1 MPPLPAEGFLSHHL
15 GEAAALATAVC
26 WSVTPFFFTA
36 ASRRIGS
43 FSANVVRL
51 VIACVLLGAAV
62 LVTTAGDTPPPRQ
75 SLLFVASGLIGLT
88 LGDAALFEALVIL
101 GPRRVSLLGALAP
114 VVVAVASVPLLG
126 ESVTPVAMA
135 GMALTLGG
143 VAWVVLE
150 RPADGETHGSLAR
163 GVVLGVLAAAGQGL
177 GAICAKAGL
186 GEAPHHTILG
196 DLAADGGH
204 AVSVTALEGTLIRML
219 AGCAGMLVWAALRGR
234 VGEIVRSTRDRRA
247 LGMATGGA
255 MFGPF
260 VGVWLSLVAFKHTR
274 QTAVAQ
280 TIMSFSPVLV
290 IVIARAVHHEKPS
303 ARAWL
308 GSMAAISGVAVLAF
322 REEIASLV
330 SG

>member
-1 MPPLPAEGFLSHHL
+1 MPRLPDGGFLSRHL

-26 WSVTPFFFTA
+26 WSVTPFFFTS

-51 VIACVLLGAAV
+51 VLACVLLGVAV

-75 SLLFVASGLIGLT
+75 TLLFVASGLIGLT

-101 GPRRVSLLGALAP
+101 GPRRVSLLGAIAP

-126 ESVTPVAMA
+126 ENVTPVAAA

-143 VAWVVLE
+143 VAWVVVE

-163 GVVLGVLAAAGQGL
+163 GIVLGVLAAAGQGL

-186 GEAPHHTILG
+186 GDAPADTVLG
-196 DLAADGGH
+196 GYAAADGTL
-204 AVSVTALEGTLIRML
+204 VSVTALEGTFIRML
-219 AGCAGMLVWAALRGR
+219 AGCAGMLVWAAVRGR
-234 VGEIVRSTRDRRA
+234 VGELVRSTSDGRA
-247 LGMATGGA
+247 MAMATGGA
-255 MFGPF
+255 VFGPF

-290 IVIARAVHHEKPS
+290 IVIARAVHHERPS

-308 GSMAAISGVAVLAF
+308 GSFAAISGVAVLAF
-322 REEIASLV
+322 REELAELLSA
-330 SG
+330 

>member
-1 MPPLPAEGFLSHHL
+1 MPRLPAGGFLSRHL

-26 WSVTPFFFTA
+26 WSVTPFFFTS

-51 VIACVLLGAAV
+51 VIACALLGLAV
-62 LVTTAGDTPPPRQ
+62 LVTTAGDAPPPRQ
-75 SLLFVASGLIGLT
+75 TLLFVASGLIGLT

-114 VVVAVASVPLLG
+114 VVVAVVSVPLLG
-126 ESVTPVAMA
+126 EGLTPIAA
-135 GMALTLGG
+135 GGMALTLGG

-150 RPADGETHGSLAR
+150 RPADGETHGSLGR
-163 GVVLGVLAAAGQGL
+163 GVVLGALAAAGQGL

-186 GEAPHHTILG
+186 GDAPADTALG
-196 DLAADGGH
+196 ALAAGGGS
-204 AVSVTALEGTLIRML
+204 AVSITALEGTLIRML

-234 VGEIVRSTRDRRA
+234 VGEIVRSTRDGRA
-247 LGMATGGA
+247 MSMAAGGA
-255 MFGPF
+255 VFGPF
-260 VGVWLSLVAFKHTR
+260 VGVWLSLVAFKHTS

-290 IVIARAVHHEKPS
+290 IVIARSVHHERPS

-308 GSMAAISGVAVLAF
+308 GSFAAITGVAVLAF
-322 REEIASLV
+322 REEIAALW
-330 SG
+330 

>member
-1 MPPLPAEGFLSHHL
+1 MPRLPAGGLLSRHL

-51 VIACVLLGAAV
+51 VIACLLLGAAV

-75 SLLFVASGLIGLT
+75 TILFVASGLIGLT

-101 GPRRVSLLGALAP
+101 GPRRVSLLGATAP
-114 VVVAVASVPLLG
+114 VVVAIASVPLLG
-126 ESVTPVAMA
+126 EALTPLAAA

-163 GVVLGVLAAAGQGL
+163 GVVLGALAAAGQGL

-186 GEAPHHTILG
+186 GQAPPDTALG
-196 DLAADGGH
+196 ALAAGGGA

-247 LGMATGGA
+247 MGMATGGA
-255 MFGPF
+255 VFGPF

-290 IVIARAVHHEKPS
+290 IVIARAVHHERPS

-308 GSMAAISGVAVLAF
+308 GSFAAISGVAVLAF
-322 REEIASLV
+322 REEIAALW
-330 SG
+330 

>member
-1 MPPLPAEGFLSHHL
+1 MPRLPAGGFLSRHL

-43 FSANVVRL
+43 FSANDVRL
-51 VIACVLLGAAV
+51 VIACALLGLAV
-62 LVTTAGDTPPPRQ
+62 LVTTAGDAPPPRQ
-75 SLLFVASGLIGLT
+75 TLLFVASGLIGLT
-88 LGDAALFEALVIL
+88 LGDAALFESLVIL

-114 VVVAVASVPLLG
+114 VVVAVVSVPLLG
-126 ESVTPVAMA
+126 ETLTPIAA
-135 GMALTLGG
+135 GGMALTLGG

-163 GVVLGVLAAAGQGL
+163 GVVLGALAAAGQGL

-186 GEAPHHTILG
+186 GDAPADTALG
-196 DLAADGGH
+196 GLAAGGGS
-204 AVSVTALEGTLIRML
+204 AVSITALEGTLIRML

-234 VGEIVRSTRDRRA
+234 VGEIVRSTRDGRA
-247 LGMATGGA
+247 MSMAAGGA
-255 MFGPF
+255 VFGPF
-260 VGVWLSLVAFKHTR
+260 VGVWLSLVAFKHTS

-290 IVIARAVHHEKPS
+290 IVIARSVHHERPS

-308 GSMAAISGVAVLAF
+308 GSFAAIAGVAVLAL
-322 REEIASLV
+322 REEIAALL
-330 SG
+330 

>member
-1 MPPLPAEGFLSHHL
+1 MPRLPAGELLSRHL

-51 VIACVLLGAAV
+51 VMACVLLGGAV
-62 LVTTAGDTPPPRQ
+62 LVTTAGDAPPPRQ
-75 SLLFVASGLIGLT
+75 TLLFVASGLIGLT
-88 LGDAALFEALVIL
+88 LGDAALFESLVIL

-114 VVVAVASVPLLG
+114 VVVAVVSVPLLG
-126 ESVTPVAMA
+126 ENMTPFAVA
-135 GMALTLGG
+135 GMALTL
-143 VAWVVLE
+143 VVE
-150 RPADGETHGSLAR
+150 RPADGETHGPLAR

-186 GEAPHHTILG
+186 GDAPADTALG
-196 DLAADGGH
+196 ALAAGDGA
-204 AVSVTALEGTLIRML
+204 AVSITALEGTLIRML
-219 AGCAGMLVWAALRGR
+219 AGCAGMLVWAGLRGR
-234 VGEIVRSTRDRRA
+234 FGEIVRSARDGRA
-247 LGMATGGA
+247 MGMAAGGA
-255 MFGPF
+255 VFGPF

-290 IVIARAVHHEKPS
+290 IVIARAVHHERPS
-303 ARAWL
+303 ARAWF
-308 GSMAAISGVAVLAF
+308 GSLAAIAGVAVLAF
-322 REEIASLV
+322 REEIAALV